1 MEKIQIIKSYLK
13 IMWIVEN
20 ISNCDNLNKTSYSS
34 FFIPLNIE
42 AEASP
47 VRAFLKKD

>member
-1 MEKIQIIKSYLK
+1 MINKKVKKLLENNV
-13 IMWIVEN
+13 WIVEN
-20 ISNCDNLNKTSYSS
+20 ITNCDDLNKTNYNS